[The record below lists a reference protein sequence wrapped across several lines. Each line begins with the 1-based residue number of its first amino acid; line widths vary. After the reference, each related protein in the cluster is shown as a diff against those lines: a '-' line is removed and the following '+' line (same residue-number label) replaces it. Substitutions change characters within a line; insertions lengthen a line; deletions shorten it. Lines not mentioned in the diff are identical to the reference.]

1 MVLRSVFLMG
11 ADGASVCRR
20 ASVAGV
26 EAPYVSA
33 GAVFAS
39 SPMYDSRRKVLL
51 YPETAEPLSVGY
63 GSPCG
68 FTRKV
73 SVKALFRERVLL
85 PGYWH

>member
-11 ADGASVCRR
+11 SDGASVCRR

-51 YPETAEPLSVGY
+51 YPETGVGR
-63 GSPCG
+63 SRC
-68 FTRKV
+68 
-73 SVKALFRERVLL
+73 L
-85 PGYWH
+85 